1 MATLPTRPGSIPTRH
16 AGVSRWIDP
25 AALMRI
31 KNLELRAK
39 VIVEGMLSGLHRSPY
54 HGFSVE
60 FSEYRQYSP
69 GDDPRYVDWK
79 LYARTDRHFIKRFEE
94 ETNLRCYLLVDRS
107 RSMRYGSATVTKEE
121 YSITLAATMA
131 YFLSKQRDAVGA
143 LTFADRVI
151 GYVPA
156 RFRPGHFH
164 RLLTELEREAEGE
177 STDLTAP
184 LDRIAQLTKKRGMV
198 VLISDLLAP
207 VDALSQRLGFLRM
220 QGQDV
225 LVVRVLDRAEL
236 DLSIEKPML
245 VQDHETGRK
254 LYIDPDQ
261 ARTSYRAKFE
271 EHAAQIRLMT
281 RQLGI
286 DLVEMITDQPM
297 DKVLF
302 EFLNA
307 RGKLAAQTVQRTS
320 SWQGR
325 AK

>member
-1 MATLPTRPGSIPTRH
+1 MATTSSASSSYATRY
-16 AGVSRWIDP
+16 AGASRWIDP

-39 VIVEGMLSGLHRSPY
+39 VIVEGMMSGLHRSPF

-69 GDDPRYVDWK
+69 GDDPRYIDWK

-107 RSMRYGSATVTKEE
+107 RSMKYGSREVTKED

-143 LTFADRVI
+143 LTFADQVI

-177 STDLTAP
+177 STDLSAP
-184 LDRIAQLTKKRGMV
+184 LERMAQLTKKRGMV

-207 VDALSQRLGFLRM
+207 LESLSQRLGYLRT

-225 LVVRVLDRAEL
+225 LLVRVLDRAEL
-236 DLSIEKPML
+236 ELSIEKPML

-254 LYIDPDQ
+254 LFIDPDQ
-261 ARTSYRAKFE
+261 ARASYRARFE
-271 EHAAQIRLMT
+271 EHAAQLRLMT

-286 DLVEMITDQPM
+286 DLVEMVTDEPM
-297 DKVLF
+297 EKALF

-307 RGKLAAQTVQRTS
+307 RGKAAAQSVQRTS

-325 AK
+325 T